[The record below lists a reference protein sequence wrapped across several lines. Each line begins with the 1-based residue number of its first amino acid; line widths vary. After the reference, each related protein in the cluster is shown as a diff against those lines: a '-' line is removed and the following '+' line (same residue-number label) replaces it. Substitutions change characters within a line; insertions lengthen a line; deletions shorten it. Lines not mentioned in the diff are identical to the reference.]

1 MYRKYVFTES
11 LGFSKFN
18 NIYEKYLGRLIKD
31 NNTNDQMVFNETI
44 KYQEKS
50 NFLNGV
56 KLKVGINYLVPVIQS
71 GIVVFNGEK
80 EDYGNTLIIQGVDGT
95 DIWYVGVNIADIKL
109 YDYVE
114 KGTLLGES
122 IEDNI
127 VLVVVKDGEYLN
139 FEEYYNE
146 I

>member
-1 MYRKYVFTES
+1 M
-11 LGFSKFN
+11 
-18 NIYEKYLGRLIKD
+18 
-31 NNTNDQMVFNETI
+31 
-44 KYQEKS
+44 
-50 NFLNGV
+50 
-56 KLKVGINYLVPVIQS
+56 
-71 GIVVFNGEK
+71 
-80 EDYGNTLIIQGVDGT
+80 
-95 DIWYVGVNIADIKL
+95 NIADIKL

-127 VLVVVKDGEYLN
+127 VLVVVTDGEYLN